1 MERLENS
8 SKRFKKRLDKIQKI
22 LYNKDII
29 KKEIDTMYFL
39 RDEACT
45 PIDLTEEE
53 YSWMVGQLRAK
64 RTADLKKAMTA
75 YMETFGVAEL
85 RALVKNVTKE
95 Q

>member
-1 MERLENS
+1 MY
-8 SKRFKKRLDKIQKI
+8 KVKKG
-22 LYNKDII
+22 
-29 KKEIDTMYFL
+29 IDTMYFL

-45 PIDLTEEE
+45 PFELSEEE

-64 RTADLKKAMTA
+64 RSSELKKAMTA
-75 YMETFGVAEL
+75 YMDSFGVAEL

>member
-1 MERLENS
+1 MY
-8 SKRFKKRLDKIQKI
+8 KVKKG
-22 LYNKDII
+22 
-29 KKEIDTMYFL
+29 IDTMYYL

-64 RTADLKKAMTA
+64 RSADLKKAMAA
-75 YMETFGVAEL
+75 YMESFGAAEL
-85 RALVKNVTKE
+85 RSLVKSVTKE

>member
-1 MERLENS
+1 MY
-8 SKRFKKRLDKIQKI
+8 KVKKG
-22 LYNKDII
+22 
-29 KKEIDTMYFL
+29 IDTMYYL

-64 RTADLKKAMTA
+64 RSAELKKTMTA
-75 YMETFGVAEL
+75 YIESFGVAEL
-85 RALVKNVTKE
+85 RTLVKSVTKE

>member
-1 MERLENS
+1 MY
-8 SKRFKKRLDKIQKI
+8 KVKKG
-22 LYNKDII
+22 
-29 KKEIDTMYFL
+29 IDTMYFL

-45 PIDLTEEE
+45 PFELSEEE

-64 RTADLKKAMTA
+64 RTADLKKVMTA
-75 YMETFGVAEL
+75 YMESFGVAEL

>member
-1 MERLENS
+1 
-8 SKRFKKRLDKIQKI
+8 
-22 LYNKDII
+22 
-29 KKEIDTMYFL
+29 MYFL

-45 PIDLTEEE
+45 PFELSEEE

-64 RTADLKKAMTA
+64 RSSELKKAMTA
-75 YMETFGVAEL
+75 YMDSFGVAEL

>member
-1 MERLENS
+1 M
-8 SKRFKKRLDKIQKI
+8 FI
-22 LYNKDII
+22 
-29 KKEIDTMYFL
+29 L
-39 RDEACT
+39 RDEACV
-45 PIDLTEEE
+45 PFELSEEE

-75 YMETFGVAEL
+75 YMESFGVAEL

>member
-1 MERLENS
+1 MY
-8 SKRFKKRLDKIQKI
+8 KVKKG
-22 LYNKDII
+22 N
-29 KKEIDTMYFL
+29 DTMYFL

-45 PIDLTEEE
+45 PFELSEEE

-75 YMETFGVAEL
+75 YMESFGVAEL

>member
-1 MERLENS
+1 MY
-8 SKRFKKRLDKIQKI
+8 KVKKG
-22 LYNKDII
+22 
-29 KKEIDTMYFL
+29 IDTMYFL

-75 YMETFGVAEL
+75 YMDTFWSCGVAGACEK
-85 RALVKNVTKE
+85 RNKGTVKKMS
-95 Q
+95 

>member
-1 MERLENS
+1 MY
-8 SKRFKKRLDKIQKI
+8 KVKKG
-22 LYNKDII
+22 
-29 KKEIDTMYFL
+29 IDTMYYL

-64 RTADLKKAMTA
+64 RSAELKKTMTA
-75 YMETFGVAEL
+75 YIESFGVAEL
-85 RALVKNVTKE
+85 RSLVKSVTKE

>member
-1 MERLENS
+1 MY
-8 SKRFKKRLDKIQKI
+8 KVKKG
-22 LYNKDII
+22 
-29 KKEIDTMYFL
+29 IDTMYFL

-45 PIDLTEEE
+45 PFELSEEE

-64 RTADLKKAMTA
+64 RSSELKKAMTA
-75 YMETFGVAEL
+75 YMEPFGVAEL